1 MAEFSKQYIEKQ
13 GGNMWDFDILEIAS
27 SLPNE
32 HYTPQICEGYGFIAI
47 SKDEYDNLLL
57 SSSLLIN
64 TTNCIMEIMLTK
76 YFILSCYEIKCG
88 VKSKIT
94 IALNS
99 DEKKQFIHELK
110 KLYQLKPNIS

>member
-1 MAEFSKQYIEKQ
+1 MYTLHITLDKNNNVFIINITNKCIEL
-13 GGNMWDFDILEIAS
+13 NNVYYLYNCS
-27 SLPNE
+27 
-32 HYTPQICEGYGFIAI
+32 I

-99 DEKKQFIHELK
+99 DEKKQFIRELK